1 MPVALPPQLTQW
13 ASRWPALAK
22 LTKKPVASSA
32 FGLDIGS
39 VSVKGVLLTRGLSGT
54 RMERF
59 ALAPLP
65 PGAGKP
71 EQVKAI
77 QEVLRKV
84 SPPRDARVVTAVGG
98 GGTVVRAVD
107 FPKMT
112 PAEMRNALTFEAE
125 KHIPF
130 KLEGIYLDSAVLGE
144 KPGGQM
150 EILLAAAR
158 KEVVGEQLELLS
170 QAGVSPHSVDIDML
184 ALANA
189 WEAGHPGKEGGVVGL
204 IHIGGRATLLDFVQG
219 DKLRFAREIPVGGTA
234 FTQAVAQGLKVDL
247 AEAERIKCRPGER
260 AQEARTALQP
270 SWDDWLNH
278 CRTSFDFFENQH
290 GVRVERLALSGGASL
305 MAGFK
310 EWVREASG
318 LPAELWSAGAGWE
331 ASEGARP
338 GEQEGPALNVAVGLA
353 AREMAA

>member
-1 MPVALPPQLTQW
+1 MFVVLPPKLTQW
-13 ASRWPALAK
+13 TARWPALAK
-22 LTKKPVASSA
+22 LGKRPAVSSA

-39 VSVKGVLLTRGLSGT
+39 VSVKGVLLTRGPSGT
-54 RMERF
+54 QMERF
-59 ALAPLP
+59 ALAVLP
-65 PGAGKP
+65 PGAGKAD
-71 EQVKAI
+71 QVKAI
-77 QEVLRKV
+77 QEVLQKV
-84 SPPRDARVVTAVGG
+84 DPPRSALVVAAVGG
-98 GGTVVRAVD
+98 AGTVVRAVD
-107 FPKMT
+107 FPKMS
-112 PAEMRNALTFEAE
+112 PHELRNALTFEAE

-170 QAGVSPHSVDIDML
+170 QAGVIPHSVDIEML

-189 WEAGHPGKEGGVVGL
+189 WEAGQSGKEGGVVGL

-219 DKLRFAREIPVGGTA
+219 NKLRFAREIPVGGTA
-234 FTQAVAQGLKVDL
+234 FTQAVAQGLKVDA
-247 AEAERIKCRPGER
+247 AEAERIKCRPCDR
-260 AQEARTALQP
+260 AQEVRAALQP
-270 SWDDWLNH
+270 SWDDWLNL

-290 GVRVERLALSGGASL
+290 GVRVERLALSGGASR

-310 EWVREASG
+310 EWVKEASG
-318 LPAELWSAGAGWE
+318 LPAELWSAGG
-331 ASEGARP
+331 
-338 GEQEGPALNVAVGLA
+338 QEDPALNVAVGLA